1 MNAAGVSKS
10 VTDKKLKEGKLRPQ
24 FQMNSFGVV
33 DMKHVKLDNMFVF
46 FFSLPFSKDIF
57 QGLLQLPR
65 VPFLRFFQFGQSEN
79 SPQKLSPAET

>member
-33 DMKHVKLDNMFVF
+33 DMKHVKLDKMFVF
-46 FFSLPFSKDIF
+46 FFPYHF
-57 QGLLQLPR
+57 QKISFKVSYSCQG
-65 VPFLRFFQFGQSEN
+65 FHF
-79 SPQKLSPAET
+79 